1 MEKNKYWV
9 NVRDQEIVPQGE
21 TVNYEFEIEATDQEV
36 TELRER
42 FDLLVEAD
50 TELLNRAKT
59 PYEPLP
65 EPDQE
70 NKNAPYDERLLSVYR
85 FIHQL
90 GVPKTRIHIEEMN
103 IMNTINPN

>member
-21 TVNYEFEIEATDQEV
+21 TVNYEFEIEATDEEV

-42 FDLLVEAD
+42 LDQLVEVD
-50 TELLNRAKT
+50 TKLLNRAKT

-65 EPDQE
+65 EHDQE
-70 NKNAPYDERLLSVYR
+70 IKNAPYDERLLDVYR
-85 FIHQL
+85 LIHQL

-103 IMNTINPN
+103 IMDTINPN